1 MPLGV
6 KSNEQKQ
13 PPWTGL
19 IRHIKV
25 LTFLFYL
32 PDCSNLSEDIQQQ
45 YWQVMLAACRRYIQ
59 WYIAYWSAIKS

>member
-1 MPLGV
+1 MPFLD

-25 LTFLFYL
+25 LRDVLRL
-32 PDCSNLSEDIQQQ
+32 CERKHKQQQ
-45 YWQVMLAACRRYIQ
+45 QQ
-59 WYIAYWSAIKS
+59 QQ